1 MLLPTIVTF
10 PHYNLPSCSS
20 DNVFNVWHSN
30 PVHHN
35 WMFHKF
41 QHQVADGNERSRL
54 LPPWTRWRILLVLPW
69 KCFISDPVTDMT
81 KTVQP
86 LVYHINI
93 YYLEE
98 WVNKVEK
105 MYRSF
110 SLVVVSHNYF
120 FEHVKTYFV
129 QCPNFRVPNNK
140 VNSLGGVLNIGTT

>member
-1 MLLPTIVTF
+1 
-10 PHYNLPSCSS
+10 
-20 DNVFNVWHSN
+20 
-30 PVHHN
+30 
-35 WMFHKF
+35 
-41 QHQVADGNERSRL
+41 
-54 LPPWTRWRILLVLPW
+54 
-69 KCFISDPVTDMT
+69 MT

-110 SLVVVSHNYF
+110 SLVVVSHIYF
-120 FEHVKTYFV
+120 FEHVKKYFV

-140 VNSLGGVLNIGTT
+140 INSLGGVGLLNIGTT